1 MLRCLLFFFPVF
13 LSGME
18 YEYASWRPQA
28 WTWSATQARSI
39 QERVK
44 TSTKRG
50 TWNFLKAKHCLVESE
65 APVQVAAE
73 AAEFVD
79 LVIDRLA
86 VVVCPGPDRRKELHG
101 PLTFRLFTSSAAY
114 QAIHPR
120 SPGGVFTS
128 KIESTSINGQALTRT
143 IRDLYLDVLVSP
155 QASTF
160 AHIPRGILQHETV
173 HFLVQRAVGSRPVSR
188 WLTEG
193 LATYLAEWDLK
204 ADDASNEARLANRQG
219 ITLGQENLA
228 QWLARV
234 DAPPNQPARFSWEDY
249 TISAVVVRH
258 LMKPL
263 SATTPA
269 LLQTCITRLREG
281 RDPWKLLDPKEIA
294 EIEAS
299 CGLSPRAAKV
309 KSQTVRP

>member
-1 MLRCLLFFFPVF
+1 MLRCLLFFVPVF
-13 LSGME
+13 LWGME
-18 YEYASWRPQA
+18 FEYASWQPQA

-86 VVVCPGPDRRKELHG
+86 LVVCPGPDRRKELQG
-101 PLTFRLFTSSAAY
+101 PLTFRLFTNPAAY

-128 KIESTSINGQALTRT
+128 KIESTSLNGQALTRT

-193 LATYLAEWDLK
+193 LATYLAEWDLN
-204 ADDASNEARLANRQG
+204 ADNARNIARLANRQG

-228 QWLARV
+228 QWFSRV
-234 DAPPNQPARFSWEDY
+234 DAPPNQPARFGWEDY

-258 LMKPL
+258 LMTPR
-263 SATTPA
+263 SATSPP
-269 LLQTCITRLREG
+269 LLQTCISRLREG

-294 EIEAS
+294 ELAS
-299 CGLSPRAAKV
+299 TVTLPAAKAEV
-309 KSQTVRP
+309 PRTRP